1 MASRKIDLL
10 PDLADLV
17 PCTAPAEAR
26 RTTSPRR
33 NFADAIHDFA
43 DAILELRAASAHAT
57 SAPSCAVPPVLTSSR
72 THLTEPCSRGRRQ
85 HVEPTTARIIDVIA
99 IDWVDPED
107 FVPTFDADIDL
118 RDVTCDWSVEFV
130 GIDDDRWLKRRL
142 LMLRRSP
149 TVH

>member
-17 PCTAPAEAR
+17 PSTAPAEAR
-26 RTTSPRR
+26 RTTSPHR

-43 DAILELRAASAHAT
+43 DAILELRAASAYAT
-57 SAPSCAVPPVLTSSR
+57 SAPSCAVPHVLTSSR
-72 THLTEPCSRGRRQ
+72 THLTEPCSRGRRPRS
-85 HVEPTTARIIDVIA
+85 VDTTAARIIDVIA

-107 FVPTFDADIDL
+107 FAPTFDADVDL

-130 GIDDDRWLKRRL
+130 GA
-142 LMLRRSP
+142 S
-149 TVH
+149 TTTAG